1 MSADY
6 DLMTLAR
13 AFIQTGE
20 LDDALDALN
29 AQLTAVPDDSEARR
43 LRAEVFARRTAAHDL
58 LAAVADLEALDD
70 RAASDWLRL
79 SGLYERL
86 GDLAAALRAVEV
98 AAAVEPDD
106 PRLIEREVTLLIR
119 LGDAA
124 AARARASSLPE
135 TWTWLQLRGTA
146 AEAAGDHAAAVIDFT
161 RALEVFPATPAG
173 SGDTALLDA
182 ARAHLITLRASA
194 EWAAGDLDLAD
205 ADYAAAAQ
213 ILPGDPLLPF
223 NRGMIAAARGDLT
236 AARALC
242 AAAYASASPR
252 IREVMRAEAA
262 RSGHLGLLGLAD
274 TMDTSDTDEG

>member
-1 MSADY
+1 MSAGY
-6 DLMTLAR
+6 DPMTLAW

-29 AQLTAVPDDSEARR
+29 AHLAAAPDDTGARR
-43 LRAEVFARRTAAHDL
+43 LRAEVLARRTAAPDL
-58 LAAVADLEALDD
+58 LAAVADLEALAE
-70 RAASDWLRL
+70 RTASDWLRL

-86 GDLAAALRAVEV
+86 GDLPAALRAVEV

-106 PRLIEREVTLLIR
+106 LRLIEREVTLLIR
-119 LGDAA
+119 LGDADK
-124 AARARASSLPE
+124 ARARASSLPE

-146 AEAAGDHAAAVIDFT
+146 AAAAGDHAAAVTDFT
-161 RALEVFPATPAG
+161 RALDVFPVTPAE
-173 SGDTALLDA
+173 SRDAALLDA

-194 EWAAGDLDLAD
+194 AWAVGDLDLAD

-213 ILPGDPLLPF
+213 ILPRDPLLPF

-262 RSGHLGLLGLAD
+262 RSGQLALLGQLD
-274 TMDTSDTDEG
+274 TTDRDEG

>member
-1 MSADY
+1 MSAGY
-6 DLMTLAR
+6 DPMTLAR

-29 AQLTAVPDDSEARR
+29 AQLTAVPDDSGARR
-43 LRAEVFARRTAAHDL
+43 LRAEVLARRTAKPDL
-58 LAAVADLEALDD
+58 LAAIADLEALAERD
-70 RAASDWLRL
+70 ASDWLRL

-86 GDLAAALRAVEV
+86 GDLPAALRAVEV

-106 PRLIEREVTLLIR
+106 LRLIEREVMLLIR
-119 LGDAA
+119 LGHAE

-146 AEAAGDHAAAVIDFT
+146 AGAAGDHAAAVAHFT
-161 RALEVFPATPAG
+161 QALAVFPAKPAG
-173 SGDTALLDA
+173 SRDTALLDA

-194 EWAAGDLDLAD
+194 AWAGGDLDQAD
-205 ADYAAAAQ
+205 ADYGAAAQ

-223 NRGMIAAARGDLT
+223 NRGMIAAARGDLA

-252 IREVMRAEAA
+252 RREVLRAEAA
-262 RSGHLGLLGLAD
+262 RSGHLALLGLAD
-274 TMDTSDTDEG
+274 TSDTDTNEG